1 MRAALCLSGI
11 VGRLYTQK
19 SGYEWENDI
28 DFRIG
33 HYYYKKNILDV
44 NKNVDVF
51 IFCWKTSRHFRQS
64 NRQKQQR
71 AADFKS

>member
-33 HYYYKKNILDV
+33 HHYYQKNIWRS
-44 NKNVDVF
+44 F
-51 IFCWKTSRHFRQS
+51 
-64 NRQKQQR
+64 QK
-71 AADFKS
+71 SVTL